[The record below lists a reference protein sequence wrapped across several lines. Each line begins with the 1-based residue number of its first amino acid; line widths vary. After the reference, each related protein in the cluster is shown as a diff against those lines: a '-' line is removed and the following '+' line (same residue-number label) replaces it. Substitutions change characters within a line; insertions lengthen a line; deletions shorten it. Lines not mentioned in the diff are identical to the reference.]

1 MDKSSIIIERPNTHN
16 LDTNA
21 NILEMI
27 EAIKTNK
34 NFSKLVIYS
43 LNTIKSYLVV
53 QNNIHAVENSVSVVK
68 SKSFTKYKN

>member
-1 MDKSSIIIERPNTHN
+1 MDRSSIVIERHN
-16 LDTNA
+16 NYHQDTNA
-21 NILEMI
+21 YIIEMI

-53 QNNIHAVENSVSVVK
+53 QNNIHAVENSVSVIK
-68 SKSFTKYKN
+68 SKSNEK

>member
-1 MDKSSIIIERPNTHN
+1 MDKSSIIIERQNTHS

-21 NILEMI
+21 NIIEMI

-53 QNNIHAVENSVSVVK
+53 QNNIHAVENSVSVIK
-68 SKSFTKYKN
+68 SKLFSG